1 MLENKQIKDLSWEEK
16 IELAKKFECWL
27 GRYTQEVINKVLVK
41 TEEIINNEFA
51 MNLINELYVRE
62 EKEKKERINSINNLI
77 SDFETFKQFN
87 IHNHCLTHS
96 ESYRDILYDMFIR

>member
-1 MLENKQIKDLSWEEK
+1 MLENKQIKNLSYEEK

-27 GRYTQEVINKVLVK
+27 GCYTQEVVIKVLAKV
-41 TEEIINNEFA
+41 EEIINNEFV

-62 EKEKKERINSINNLI
+62 EKEKKERINSISFLI
-77 SDFETFKQFN
+77 NDFESFKQYD

-96 ESYRDILYDMFIR
+96 NSYRDILYDMFIR